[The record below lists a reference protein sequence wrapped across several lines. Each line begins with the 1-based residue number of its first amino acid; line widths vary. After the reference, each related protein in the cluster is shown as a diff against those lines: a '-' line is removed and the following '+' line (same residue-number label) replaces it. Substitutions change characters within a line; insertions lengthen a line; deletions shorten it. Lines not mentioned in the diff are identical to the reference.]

1 MCLAL
6 FSQHE
11 HLFMTKYYPMSNDT
25 EQSVKC
31 NKTVHMVGQI

>member
-1 MCLAL
+1 
-6 FSQHE
+6 
-11 HLFMTKYYPMSNDT
+11 MTKYYPMSNDT